1 MTYVSRSILLRLN
14 KLHKVIDM
22 KQHTDIDTSIITIA
36 DNTPSSTE
44 ATKQTTSIKHLPPQ
58 GMSRASQLI
67 PFLPFGSSTLWA
79 WSRDGRFPAPVKLS
93 PTMTA
98 WRNADVIHWL
108 NNQTTSTDSEV

>member
-1 MTYVSRSILLRLN
+1 MTDHIN
-14 KLHKVIDM
+14 IDNPVIAF
-22 KQHTDIDTSIITIA
+22 A
-36 DNTPSSTE
+36 DNTSN
-44 ATKQTTSIKHLPPQ
+44 SIEQIAESLRVKYLPPQ

-98 WRNADVIHWL
+98 WRNADVIEWL
-108 NNQTTSTDSEV
+108 ESHAPTTSEV

>member
-1 MTYVSRSILLRLN
+1 MTDHIN
-14 KLHKVIDM
+14 IDNPVIAF
-22 KQHTDIDTSIITIA
+22 TDDTSNSIEQIA
-36 DNTPSSTE
+36 ESLHV
-44 ATKQTTSIKHLPPQ
+44 KYLPPQ

-98 WRNADVIHWL
+98 WRNADVIEWL
-108 NNQTTSTDSEV
+108 ESHTSTTSEEV

>member
-1 MTYVSRSILLRLN
+1 MTDHIN
-14 KLHKVIDM
+14 IDNPVIAF
-22 KQHTDIDTSIITIA
+22 TDDTSNSIEQIA
-36 DNTPSSTE
+36 ESLNV
-44 ATKQTTSIKHLPPQ
+44 KYLPPQ

-98 WRNADVIHWL
+98 WRNADVIEWL
-108 NNQTTSTDSEV
+108 ESHATSTNNEV

>member
-1 MTYVSRSILLRLN
+1 MTDQIN
-14 KLHKVIDM
+14 IDNPVIAF
-22 KQHTDIDTSIITIA
+22 A
-36 DNTPSSTE
+36 DNTLSSTE
-44 ATKQTTSIKHLPPQ
+44 ATKQTTSIRHLPPQ

-98 WRNADVIHWL
+98 WRNADVIEWL
-108 NNQTTSTDSEV
+108 ESHTSNTKEDV

>member
-1 MTYVSRSILLRLN
+1 MT
-14 KLHKVIDM
+14 
-22 KQHTDIDTSIITIA
+22 QHTTTDNPVIAFTDDTSNSIEQIA
-36 DNTPSSTE
+36 ESLNV
-44 ATKQTTSIKHLPPQ
+44 KYLPPQ

-98 WRNADVIHWL
+98 WRNADVIEWL
-108 NNQTTSTDSEV
+108 ESHTSTTSEEV

>member
-1 MTYVSRSILLRLN
+1 MT
-14 KLHKVIDM
+14 
-22 KQHTDIDTSIITIA
+22 QHTTTDNPVIAFTDDTSNSIEQIA
-36 DNTPSSTE
+36 ESLHV
-44 ATKQTTSIKHLPPQ
+44 KYLPPQ

-98 WRNADVIHWL
+98 WRNAEVIEWL
-108 NNQTTSTDSEV
+108 ESHAASTNNEV

>member
-1 MTYVSRSILLRLN
+1 MTDQIN
-14 KLHKVIDM
+14 IDNPVIAF
-22 KQHTDIDTSIITIA
+22 TDDTSNSIEQIA
-36 DNTPSSTE
+36 ESLHV
-44 ATKQTTSIKHLPPQ
+44 KYLPPQ

-98 WRNADVIHWL
+98 WRN
-108 NNQTTSTDSEV
+108 SEVLSWLESHTSITSEEV

>member
-1 MTYVSRSILLRLN
+1 MT
-14 KLHKVIDM
+14 
-22 KQHTDIDTSIITIA
+22 QHTTTDNPVIAFTDDTSNSIEQIA
-36 DNTPSSTE
+36 ESLH
-44 ATKQTTSIKHLPPQ
+44 IKYLPPQ

-98 WRNADVIHWL
+98 WRNADVIEWL
-108 NNQTTSTDSEV
+108 ESHTSTTSEV

>member
-1 MTYVSRSILLRLN
+1 MTDHIN
-14 KLHKVIDM
+14 IDNPVIAF
-22 KQHTDIDTSIITIA
+22 T

-44 ATKQTTSIKHLPPQ
+44 ATTANNPMQHLPPQ

-98 WRNADVIHWL
+98 WRNADVIEWL
-108 NNQTTSTDSEV
+108 ESHTSTTCEEA

>member
-1 MTYVSRSILLRLN
+1 MTDHIN
-14 KLHKVIDM
+14 IDNPVIAF
-22 KQHTDIDTSIITIA
+22 TDDTSNSIEQIA
-36 DNTPSSTE
+36 ESLNV
-44 ATKQTTSIKHLPPQ
+44 KYLPPQ

-98 WRNADVIHWL
+98 WRNADVIEWL
-108 NNQTTSTDSEV
+108 ESHTSITCEEV

>member
-1 MTYVSRSILLRLN
+1 MTDHIN
-14 KLHKVIDM
+14 IDNPVIAF
-22 KQHTDIDTSIITIA
+22 TDDTSNSIEQIA
-36 DNTPSSTE
+36 ESLNV
-44 ATKQTTSIKHLPPQ
+44 KYLPPQ

-98 WRNADVIHWL
+98 WRNADVIEWL
-108 NNQTTSTDSEV
+108 ESHTSITSEEV